1 MRIVARESPIG
12 GTGVFTIE
20 GCSVGEV
27 ICEFKLVRHV
37 TRESPLRPELGEL
50 PEHCGLFD
58 GRFYLVAAPERYLN
72 HSCDPNAYLRF
83 GPDGIGGIVVVA
95 LRDIPAGGEVT
106 IDYLIN
112 NGGGDSWPCH
122 CGVDRCRGETGL
134 SFFTL
139 PQEIQREYLG
149 LLAPW
154 FRRRYAE
161 EVERLE
167 SASGL

>member
-12 GTGVFTIE
+12 GTGVFALE
-20 GCSVGEV
+20 GCSADDV
-27 ICEFKLVRHV
+27 ICEFKLVREV
-37 TRESPLRPELGEL
+37 TRETPLRPERGEL
-50 PEHCGLFD
+50 TEHCGLFD

-83 GPDGIGGIVVVA
+83 GPDGIDGIVVVA
-95 LRDIPAGGEVT
+95 LRAIPAGGEVT

-122 CGVDRCRGETGL
+122 CGADRCRGETGL

-139 PQEIQREYLG
+139 PQEIQFEYLP

-154 FRRRYAE
+154 FRRRYADQ
-161 EVERLE
+161 VERLE
-167 SASGL
+167 SASGM